1 MTKSS
6 IAQFVADKLQ
16 KTDQGSLNLLKS
28 FIDRRYEMI
37 WNSALWREAL
47 GTTSY
52 SVAADTEEVTL
63 NTAVHFPVAASWDDE
78 EITPIDYSAVFR
90 IDPKLFSETGKVA
103 NFIVL
108 SNASTGEA
116 KIRLLRKPKEA
127 KTLLVL
133 GKLKIT
139 ELTDNDSPLING
151 IDNSLLSFVEGDMLE
166 HLRQY
171 QKAQVKFQEASAQL
185 MIVKDLETHQ
195 SSSDT
200 RIIPQVEASW
210 DLNDFSN

>member
-1 MTKSS
+1 MFS
-6 IAQFVADKLQ
+6 
-16 KTDQGSLNLLKS
+16 
-28 FIDRRYEMI
+28 
-37 WNSALWREAL
+37 
-47 GTTSY
+47 
-52 SVAADTEEVTL
+52 
-63 NTAVHFPVAASWDDE
+63 
-78 EITPIDYSAVFR
+78 
-90 IDPKLFSETGKVA
+90 IDPKLFSDTGKVA

-108 SNASTGEA
+108 SNTSTGEA

-171 QKAQVKFQEASAQL
+171 QKAQIKFQEASAQL

-195 SSSDT
+195 SASDT